1 MSPFFTVWCIVS
13 FQFSLKRT
21 AIPFKPLVI
30 VPFRIQCLQ
39 FNTKLDTFFFSS
51 YHVLST
57 APAALLF
64 SWNYCFS
71 RAHSSN
77 VFLIVR
83 LLLFWN
89 RYCTVNELFEIVL
102 RTGISLLYRPI
113 DGQNSSYLNTSDK
126 IDSCKSIRVNWL
138 RFDCRKIFEWRKWL
152 TLIQYFNR
160 MKLTIRTKQI
170 VIDLS

>member
-1 MSPFFTVWCIVS
+1 MSPFFIVWCIVS
-13 FQFSLKRT
+13 FQFSVKRT

-30 VPFRIQCLQ
+30 VPFCKQCLQ
-39 FNTKLDTFFFSS
+39 FNTKLDTFLFLE
-51 YHVLST
+51 LSRLEHRT
-57 APAALLF
+57 CCIIVF
-64 SWNYCFS
+64 VKI
-71 RAHSSN
+71 